1 MLAFLLSC
9 LLSLTMAKGET
20 PPLTIHQLADT
31 CITGKDKVTGRTIY
45 FSADTEPQY
54 VGEPAEFQ
62 KQVRKSLRVPYADST
77 QYLPST
83 YVLEFIVETN
93 GKISGERVTTGTSNS
108 ISKQLF
114 SIARGLHWIP
124 ATCHGKKVAMLWRL
138 AITVDFSQQ

>member
-1 MLAFLLSC
+1 MLTFLLSC
-9 LLSLTMAKGET
+9 LLSLTMVEGES
-20 PPLTIHQLADT
+20 PLLTIHQLPDT
-31 CITGKDKVTGRTIY
+31 CITGKDRETGRTIY
-45 FSADTEPQY
+45 FSADTKPQY

-62 KQVRKSLRVPYADST
+62 KQARKSLRVPYTDST

-114 SIARGLHWIP
+114 VIARGLHWIP
-124 ATCHGKKVAMLWRL
+124 AKCHGKKVAMLCRL
-138 AITVDFSQQ
+138 GITVDFSQQ